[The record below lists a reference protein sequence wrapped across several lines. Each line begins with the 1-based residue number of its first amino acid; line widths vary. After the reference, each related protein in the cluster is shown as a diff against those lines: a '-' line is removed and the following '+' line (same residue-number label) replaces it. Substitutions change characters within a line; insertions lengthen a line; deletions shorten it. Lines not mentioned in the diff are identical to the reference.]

1 MHSNTHPA
9 LPPAQI
15 LESLWIVMSRNV
27 SLLFTTV
34 TTLLT
39 ILFYSGT
46 ALLNFVL
53 SLVCVTIQDTSP
65 FLPRLACSWFRLNL
79 QRLPVV
85 SSVSFQELLSS
96 VLQVIFLTTLFY
108 LLSSSDEYYK
118 PVKWVISLTPLSQ
131 PGPSSNIIGQ
141 SVEEAIR

>member
-1 MHSNTHPA
+1 MLTPA
-9 LPPAQI
+9 VPLRQI

-53 SLVCVTIQDTSP
+53 SLI
-65 FLPRLACSWFRLNL
+65 
-79 QRLPVV
+79 
-85 SSVSFQELLSS
+85 
-96 VLQVIFLTTLFY
+96 IFLTTLFY